1 VQFFDSVLQHF
12 KAPINGYVDDR
23 MNNKTAGAS
32 QLMTLRQAVRELL
45 PFCETFVTYDIVV
58 LIMAADETNASLNIK
73 AINALLPYSP
83 SYMRQIFRD
92 LERDGLIEVG
102 RDPRDKRN
110 SILKPTGKLRTA
122 FSAFGRRAAS
132 ILGPGGERYDI
143 KTALAALA

>member
-1 VQFFDSVLQHF
+1 VQCFDSVRKHF

-45 PFCETFVTYDIVV
+45 PFCETFVTYDMVV
-58 LIMAADETNASLNIK
+58 LIMAADETSTSLNIK

-92 LERDGLIEVG
+92 LQGDGLIEVT

-110 SILKPTGKLRTA
+110 SIVKPTAKLRMA
-122 FSAFGRRAAS
+122 FAAFGRRAAS
-132 ILGPGGERYDI
+132 IMGSDGDRYDV
-143 KTALAALA
+143 KAALAALA

>member
-1 VQFFDSVLQHF
+1 
-12 KAPINGYVDDR
+12 

-32 QLMTLRQAVRELL
+32 QLMTLRNAVRELL
-45 PFCETFVTYDIVV
+45 PFCETFVTYDMVV
-58 LIMAADETNASLNIK
+58 LIMAAEETGTSLNIK

-92 LERDGLIEVG
+92 LERDGLIEVT

-110 SILKPTGKLRTA
+110 SIVQPTAKLRTA
-122 FSAFGRRAAS
+122 FAAFGRRAAS

-143 KTALAALA
+143 KAALAAIA